1 MTAVRRILLR
11 VSFLGLLVALPAAA
25 RSLDFR
31 HFDQQIQVEP
41 DGTIDVTESMEVD
54 FVGSWHGIYRTT
66 PIEYTNPEGLN
77 YTLFLEDINA
87 TDGEGQKLK
96 VEQNRQGRY
105 LKLKIYVPA
114 AEDATRTIL
123 LHYRVLDAIRFFE
136 DHDELYWNVT
146 GNEWDDPI
154 DRVTARIEVP
164 EGVTGLRAIAYTGI
178 INSRAQDAEVTI
190 SSNVVEIRSMR
201 RLGYHEGLTAVVGF
215 DKGFVHP
222 PTASTQFMRF
232 LKSNLPL
239 IIPMIAFLVM
249 FWLWWTRGRD
259 PARLA
264 VSVQYEPP
272 DKLTPGECGTLVD
285 NEAAMRDIT
294 ATLVDLAVKG
304 YLTIEQKDQSHLLGL
319 THSKEYIFH
328 LKKPPAEWAS
338 ARSHEQEMLSAL
350 FDDGANPDVN
360 LSDLQNH
367 FYTHLP
373 AIRERIFNALM
384 SDGYYLHRPDTV
396 KQGYMGA
403 GIVIGVLLSVGS
415 TFFSNVTGIASTTW
429 VIAGVATALVIAIFG
444 WFMSARTVTGERA
457 LEKVL
462 GFEEFLGRVEKDQIE
477 RLQRT
482 PELFEKYLPYAM
494 ALRVEKKWVQA
505 FSGIAMQPP
514 QWYQGS
520 YGAGFQPYLLMADLN
535 MMSSH
540 VGSVM
545 ASSPRSSGGSG
556 FGGGGGSGGGFGG
569 GGGGGF

>member
-1 MTAVRRILLR
+1 MTVVRRILLC
-11 VSFLGLLVALPAAA
+11 VSILRLLVAMPAAA
-25 RSLDFR
+25 RSLDFK

-41 DGTIDVTESMEVD
+41 DGTIDVTESIEVD
-54 FVGSWHGIYRTT
+54 FIGSWHGIYRTI
-66 PIEYTNPEGLN
+66 PNEYTNPEGLN

-96 VEQNRQGRY
+96 VEQNREGRY
-105 LKLKIYVPA
+105 LKLKIYVPT
-114 AEDATRTIL
+114 AEDATRTVI

-146 GNEWDDPI
+146 GNEWDNLI
-154 DRVTARIEVP
+154 DRVTARIELP
-164 EGVTGLRAIAYTGI
+164 AGVTGVNAIAYTGI
-178 INSRAQDAEVTI
+178 INSRAQDADVI
-190 SSNVVEIRSMR
+190 INGNVVEVSSMR

-222 PTASTQFMRF
+222 PSPSAQFIRF

-239 IIPMIAFLVM
+239 MIPVIALFVM

-259 PARLA
+259 PARQA
-264 VSVQYEPP
+264 ITVQYDPP

-294 ATLVDLAVKG
+294 ATLVDLAVKS
-304 YLTIEQKDQSHLLGL
+304 YVTIEQKEESHLLGL
-319 THSKEYIFH
+319 AHSKEYIFH
-328 LKKPPAEWAS
+328 LKKPPAEWGS

-350 FDDGANPDVN
+350 FDDGASTDVK

-396 KQGYMGA
+396 KQGYIGA
-403 GIVIGVLLSVGS
+403 GLLIGLLLVAGS
-415 TFFSNVTGIASTTW
+415 TFFSNATGIASTTW
-429 VIAGVATALVIAIFG
+429 IIAGVATGLAIAIFG
-444 WFMSARTVTGERA
+444 SFMSARTITGARA

-477 RLQRT
+477 RLQRN
-482 PELFEKYLPYAM
+482 PELFEKFLPYAM
-494 ALRVEKKWVQA
+494 ALSVEKKWVQA
-505 FSGIAMQPP
+505 FSGIAMPPP

-520 YGAGFQPYLLMADLN
+520 YGAGFQPYFLVNDLN

-545 ASSPRSSGGSG
+545 TSSPRSSGGSG